1 MSGTMSDDLLLDSL
15 GAALRLDVEPCAAD
29 VDALRELVSPKR
41 RRVAPVVLPYRPA
54 RQLLRA
60 AALVAAI
67 VIGIGALVAAL
78 GADVSPVLRPA
89 ARAIGISVDSDQ
101 LRDAKTAIASLEA
114 ALARDDEAAIQRG
127 ARDLVSALQG
137 LDRGDRVQVEDD
149 ATRLLQRADA
159 ELRRLAAD
167 RVAAGAS
174 EGETAAAGDAP
185 ASATTTGT
193 SEASSAG
200 SGSPA
205 GSLTGPPAATSP
217 TPQPPAVLAPPV
229 SPDDGSEPPESEPE
243 DDDHPETEP
252 GDD

>member
-15 GAALRLDVEPCAAD
+15 GAALRLDVEPCAAE

-41 RRVAPVVLPYRPA
+41 RRVAPVVLPHRPA
-54 RQLLRA
+54 RQVLRA
-60 AALVAAI
+60 AAVVAAI

-101 LRDAKTAIASLEA
+101 LRDAKTTMASLEA
-114 ALARDDEAAIQRG
+114 ALARDDEAAIQQG

-137 LDRGDRVQVEDD
+137 LDRGDRVQIEDD

-167 RVAAGAS
+167 RVAADAS
-174 EGETAAAGDAP
+174 APPEGETAAAGDAP
-185 ASATTTGT
+185 ASATT
-193 SEASSAG
+193 
-200 SGSPA
+200 
-205 GSLTGPPAATSP
+205 SP
-217 TPQPPAVLAPPV
+217 TPTQPPAVVAPPA
-229 SPDDGSEPPESEPE
+229 SPDDGSEPPESESEPE